1 MDFLLD
7 VNASGAVAR
16 WLIDRGH
23 NVAEV
28 GQTDPRMSDD
38 KILSWAVRE
47 HRIIVTTDND
57 FEEMIWRQGKLH
69 CGVLRLENLPRSER
83 ITLRACPVAP
93 EDGTGALRA
102 FAVQYFLCLSI
113 INFTPLNS
121 CNDECSGF
129 NWGVNS
135 QFSIQCVPYY
145 YAHFK
150 FLRRIGNVHSF
161 GNET

>member
-23 NVAEV
+23 DVAEV

-47 HRIIVTTDND
+47 RRIIVTTDND
-57 FEEMIWRQGKLH
+57 FEEMIYRQGKLH

-83 ITLRACPVAP
+83 MTLLNDALDSHVKDLEA
-93 EDGTGALRA
+93 GAIVIALR
-102 FAVQYFLCLSI
+102 
-113 INFTPLNS
+113 T
-121 CNDECSGF
+121 
-129 NWGVNS
+129 
-135 QFSIQCVPYY
+135 
-145 YAHFK
+145 K
-150 FLRRIGNVHSF
+150 FRIRKRG
-161 GNET
+161 

>member
-28 GQTDPRMSDD
+28 GQADPRMSDD

-47 HRIIVTTDND
+47 RRIIVTTDND
-57 FEEMIWRQGKLH
+57 FEEMIYRQGKLH

-83 ITLRACPVAP
+83 MTLLNDALDSHVKDLEA
-93 EDGTGALRA
+93 GAIVIALR
-102 FAVQYFLCLSI
+102 
-113 INFTPLNS
+113 T
-121 CNDECSGF
+121 
-129 NWGVNS
+129 
-135 QFSIQCVPYY
+135 
-145 YAHFK
+145 K
-150 FLRRIGNVHSF
+150 FRIRKRC
-161 GNET
+161 